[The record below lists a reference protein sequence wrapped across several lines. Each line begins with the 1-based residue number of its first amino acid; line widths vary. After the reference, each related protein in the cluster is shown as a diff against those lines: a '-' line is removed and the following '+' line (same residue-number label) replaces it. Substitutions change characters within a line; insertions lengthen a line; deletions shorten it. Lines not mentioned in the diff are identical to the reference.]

1 MGGSQSTEKNFP
13 LRKFVL
19 QGDNNDFNKM
29 KNILI
34 EISKENNLLIENY
47 KKLQKLN
54 NQEFPITSKSFIDS
68 VKKNKDS
75 NIDNESLEKIFNMFG
90 FYGEP
95 IDEKKHKLIINENFL
110 LIVDSYNK
118 RISKLNEKSKPIEIK
133 EDSVIAENNQLEYK
147 LKELNESINAYYARF
162 IYYCYSIS
170 YNDFL
175 AGVYTLFAIRQFKN
189 FDEHL
194 RNTKLELELKEI
206 VNDLTNEKIIGT
218 LKKENDEFLK
228 TLKKTNANVSKT
240 LDDKKNSAVSSITAQ
255 SGGNMSVLQDII
267 KKHDEKKKEYDLS
280 NKLFD
285 AYLKNINEEVKNK
298 LNLLISKYNDL
309 FKNRYIINENL
320 AKSLGDFKTILTD
333 ITQTTHENVQ
343 KLKLAVSQQ
352 DLKIDEFEKIVQ
364 NMLQNSSNSSN
375 SKESYN
381 KMLKELYEKRQFLN
395 DFITKISNYH
405 TIQANAKTLNNV
417 VQQHEQQQ

>member
-1 MGGSQSTEKNFP
+1 
-13 LRKFVL
+13 
-19 QGDNNDFNKM
+19 
-29 KNILI
+29 
-34 EISKENNLLIENY
+34 LIENY